1 MIISFVHLRLICIS
15 YPILS
20 DSCALQIPA
29 YGFGDETTKG
39 NAVFPFFPD
48 RSCNGFAEV
57 LMRYTEITPH
67 VKLSGP
73 TNFGPLIREAIR
85 IVRQTREYHILVI
98 VADGQ
103 VTEEKDTVDA
113 IVEASN
119 YPLSI
124 VLVGVGDGPWEKMEE
139 FDDGLPKRRFDNFQ
153 YAQIVTFTE
162 VCFCPEGTPC
172 CCLGS

>member
-1 MIISFVHLRLICIS
+1 V
-15 YPILS
+15 
-20 DSCALQIPA
+20 LQIPA

-153 YAQIVTFTE
+153 YAQIVTFAE
-162 VCFCPEGTPC
+162 VCFCAEGTPC